1 MKYKKLFVILGF
13 FLISLILV
21 TYILG
26 INNLSFSNTSWL
38 AAHDVSTDIVSWK
51 FYKNDYWRFPLG
63 SNPNYGMDIGS
74 GIAFSGSVPL
84 MAIIFKLFYPILP
97 ENFHYFGFWIFICFF
112 LTGYVSYLIIYNKT
126 NNIPFS
132 LLASLFFLLS
142 PILINRLGFHLSLCA
157 HWLILTGFYFEIKN
171 SNKKEIYWAILISVS
186 SLVHF
191 YFTIML
197 LIIFF
202 SFLLTNL
209 KIKIIKNSLIVII
222 PLIITMY
229 LVGYFDVP
237 FSDALALGYGNY
249 SLDLASFFIGKSS
262 IINSNVNW
270 SFLFKNQY
278 QVGAEGFG
286 YLGLGGILLF
296 TYLIFIFV
304 TNFQDIIKKKNFFS
318 ILTLVI
324 IFFVIAVSN
333 KIYLFNNLIYQIEIP
348 QILYGLLSVVRASGR
363 MIWPIYYLIL
373 VISILKIYQ
382 NFSKKNSLI
391 ILLFIFAIQFLDIH
405 PGIKSHYNSN
415 AFVKE
420 KKLNDEDFWR
430 EFSIQNP
437 ILRTTYL
444 NNQSRFLHELR
455 NVLLL
460 NSVKKTDISIHGRYN
475 RKKASISRSN
485 LYSLFEK
492 RKVPKGIL
500 FAIDNDNHLRN
511 LYFLFKDKNV
521 GFFYRDE
528 NWIMVDGYKD
538 KMTQND
544 LELLKNNVPPT
555 LKLNNANYFDFK
567 DEKSLHGLGW
577 THNNDN
583 TNFQGIWS
591 EGNISTILFH
601 IDEKV
606 DDKFKLKIK
615 YNSILTKKNIPLN
628 FEIYLNN
635 NLYKKIKIQKIND
648 RNENFLIFDLNKKIF
663 PENIVYLKF
672 HIKEPTSKLELL
684 KSPDA
689 RRLGILIENIEIY
702 N

>member
-1 MKYKKLFVILGF
+1 MKYKKSFIILGF
-13 FLISLILV
+13 FIISFGLV
-21 TYILG
+21 AYILG
-26 INNLSFSNTSWL
+26 IKNLSISNTNWL
-38 AAHDVSTDIVSWK
+38 AAHDVSTDIISWK
-51 FYKNDYWRFPLG
+51 FYKDDFWRFPLG

-74 GIAFSGSVPL
+74 GIAFSGSIPL
-84 MAIIFKLFYPILP
+84 MAIIFKIFNPILP
-97 ENFHYFGFWIFICFF
+97 DNFHYFGLWIFICFF
-112 LTGYVSYLIIYNKT
+112 LSGYISYLIIYNKT
-126 NNIPFS
+126 NDTSFS
-132 LLASLFFLLS
+132 FLASLFFILS

-171 SNKKEIYWAILISVS
+171 LNNKKIYWSILISIS

-191 YFTIML
+191 YFTVML
-197 LIIFF
+197 LVIFF
-202 SFLLTNL
+202 SFLMSNL
-209 KIKIIKNSLIVII
+209 KIKDIKNSLIVII

-249 SLDLASFFIGKSS
+249 SLDLASFFIS
-262 IINSNVNW
+262 NSNIVNGNINW
-270 SFLFKNQY
+270 SLLMKNQN

-304 TNFQDIIKKKNFFS
+304 KNFKKIIKNRNS
-318 ILTLVI
+318 LTILILII
-324 IFFVIAVSN
+324 IFFLIAVSN
-333 KIYLFNNLIYQIEIP
+333 KIYFFNNLIYQIEIP
-348 QILYGLLSVVRASGR
+348 KILYGLLSVVRASGR
-363 MIWPIYYLIL
+363 MIWPVYYLIFI
-373 VISILKIYQ
+373 ISILKIYQ

-391 ILLFIFAIQFLDIH
+391 ILLFIFIIQVIDIN

-420 KKLNDEDFWR
+420 KKLVDKNFWE

-460 NSVKKTDISIHGRYN
+460 DTVKQTDISIHGRYN

-485 LYSLFEK
+485 LYSSFEK

-511 LYFLFKDKNV
+511 LYYLFKDEDV
-521 GFFYRDE
+521 GFFYRSQ
-528 NWIMVDGYKD
+528 NWMMVNGSKE
-538 KMTQND
+538 KMTKND
-544 LELLKNNVPPT
+544 LQLLKNNVPPT
-555 LKLNNANYFDFK
+555 LKLNNVNYFNFK
-567 DEKSLHGLGW
+567 DKKSLHGLGW
-577 THNNDN
+577 THSNN
-583 TNFQGIWS
+583 TNYQGIWS
-591 EGNISTILFH
+591 EGSVSTILFR
-601 IDEKV
+601 IDDKV
-606 DDKFKLKIK
+606 DDEFKLKIK
-615 YNSILTKKNIPLN
+615 YNSFLTKNNEPFNL
-628 FEIYLNN
+628 EIYFNEN
-635 NLYKKIKIQKIND
+635 FYKKLNIQKINNK
-648 RNENFLIFDLNKKIF
+648 NENFLIFDLNRKMF
-663 PENIVYLKF
+663 PDKIVYLKF
-672 HIKEPTSKLELL
+672 HINEPTSKLELL

-689 RRLGILIENIEIY
+689 RRLGILIENIKIY